1 MSELQNC
8 LHPLRI
14 ALASLLDLYKETALI
29 LQGDNQ
35 NMMENEESRVV
46 LKDPLSEVTIGCGRV
61 GYSAWFFSVPRRMN
75 SQVRFRS
82 YREIPCS
89 SWRFYQNNPISLS
102 ESERIMESRRQKSVK
117 TVERKKKKKRS
128 MLICFQLPIIFW
140 VVFTILF

>member
-1 MSELQNC
+1 
-8 LHPLRI
+8 
-14 ALASLLDLYKETALI
+14 
-29 LQGDNQ
+29 
-35 NMMENEESRVV
+35 MENEESRVV

-61 GYSAWFFSVPRRMN
+61 GYSAWFFAVPRRMN